1 MAAREVRAA
10 VELAAPADELR
21 APYVLK
27 ALGLLHKSDAGGV
40 VVGIT
45 SREALRD
52 AHARLV
58 AKLDPPSFSV
68 EEMADLRDGVELI
81 VGARWDPRFG
91 PIVLVGMGG
100 TATEVL
106 RDVQVALAPV
116 DENEAFRMLGRLRT
130 AALLG
135 EHRGRPAV
143 DLAAAA
149 RAVARL
155 SAYAAAHPEIT
166 ELEINP
172 LLITPSGATALDA
185 RIVKNQ

>member
-1 MAAREVRAA
+1 MAWWSGSRRAQRF
-10 VELAAPADELR
+10 E
-21 APYVLK
+21 
-27 ALGLLHKSDAGGV
+27 
-40 VVGIT
+40 
-45 SREALRD
+45 

-68 EEMADLRDGVELI
+68 EEMADLKGGVELI

-91 PIVLVGMGG
+91 PTVLVGMGG

-116 DENEAFRMLGRLRT
+116 DEAEAARMIERLRT

-143 DLAAAA
+143 DIAAAA

-155 SAYAAAHPEIT
+155 SEYAAAHPEIA

-172 LLITPSGATALDA
+172 CSSPHPERPLSTPASSSTT
-185 RIVKNQ
+185 RRNRWTSHTPQPSRS